1 MNHHFNFYV
10 EYLIFIQSDMSNPIG
25 DILDSLKESLR
36 YIILFVVAIM
46 ILWYVVVW
54 YSDNQTT
61 INQSIA
67 ELCDLDSTIR
77 NNIDQTLIDSL
88 PGDTWQ
94 ELQTKDILHRAMIGE
109 SILDSEYQ
117 IVFDMLSVLNKKK
130 LQIDDLEIG
139 CNLLG

>member
-1 MNHHFNFYV
+1 
-10 EYLIFIQSDMSNPIG
+10 MSNSIG

-46 ILWYVVVW
+46 ILWYVAIW

-67 ELCDLDSTIR
+67 ELCGLDQTIR
-77 NNIDQTLIDSL
+77 SNVDQSLIDTL
-88 PGDTWQ
+88 PDETWQ
-94 ELQTKDILHRAMIGE
+94 QLQTKNILKKALRGE

-117 IVFDMLSVLNKKK
+117 IVFDVLNIVHKKK
-130 LQIDDLEIG
+130 LQIGDLEIS
-139 CNLLG
+139 CNLIPTT